1 MVQIM
6 PRAEK
11 VMARTLRAGNNGFTL
26 IELIIVLVITGLA
39 ASIVT
44 FSVSRLYSSAV
55 FREEARKIFQTI
67 KYAKKIALLERRNT
81 EFRIDEESNSYWID
95 FANDSP
101 TKTYSL
107 PSRYKLTGETVYF
120 FPKGNCSGGIL
131 NIQNEQDKK
140 YQIEVDPVLC
150 KPSIKRL

>member
-11 VMARTLRAGNNGFTL
+11 VITRTLRAGNNGFTL
-26 IELIIVLVITGLA
+26 IELIIVLVIIGLA
-39 ASIVT
+39 ASIVI
-44 FSVSRLYSSAV
+44 FSVSRLYDTTV
-55 FREEARKIFQTI
+55 FREEARKIYQTI

-95 FANDSP
+95 FGNDSP

-120 FPKGNCSGGIL
+120 FPKGNCSGGVL

-140 YQIEVDPVLC
+140 YQIEVDQVLC